1 MTLNMDSKVRCS
13 ACVSLPSYVGVLS
26 IHWQAMCSCVCPC
39 MCVIERQRE
48 RVCLCVNISRTMI
61 PVCRGHRQN
70 RSLLSFFL
78 QTMEEYMS
86 KPAF

>member
-13 ACVSLPSYVGVLS
+13 ACVSLPSCWCAQHSMAGNVQL
-26 IHWQAMCSCVCPC
+26 CVWACP
-39 MCVIERQRE
+39 IERE
-48 RVCLCVNISRTMI
+48 RMCLCVNIGCTMI
-61 PVCRGHRQN
+61 PVCPSPRLN
-70 RSLLSFFL
+70 RPLFSFL